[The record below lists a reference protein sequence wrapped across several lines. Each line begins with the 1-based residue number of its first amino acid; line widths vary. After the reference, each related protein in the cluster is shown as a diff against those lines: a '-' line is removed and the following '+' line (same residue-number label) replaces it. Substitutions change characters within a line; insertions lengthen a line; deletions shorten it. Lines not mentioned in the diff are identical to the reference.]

1 MEKLFTVDNIA
12 EMTGLT
18 SRTIRNYIADGRLK
32 GRKIGSQWRFT
43 EADIEALF
51 SASGVKAAPVPQETA
66 EDGTAS
72 DFLRVQRRDGIVV
85 CAVVDYPAPYS
96 DTTDGIFQMLKA
108 AAEDY
113 DDDELELGYEYFAEV
128 SIGRFT
134 FTGDID
140 AVSKMIKV
148 IRKKG

>member
-51 SASGVKAAPVPQETA
+51 SASGARSAVGQEETEGGAAA
-66 EDGTAS
+66 
-72 DFLRVQRRDGIVV
+72 DFLRVQKRDSVAV
-85 CAVVDYPAPYS
+85 CAVVDYPAPGK
-96 DTTDGIFQMLKA
+96 DATDSIFQMLEL

-113 DDDELELGYEYFAEV
+113 DYDEIEIGYEYLSEV
-128 SIGRFT
+128 AVGRFT
-134 FTGDID
+134 FTGDIEP
-140 AVSKMIKV
+140 VSKMIKL